1 MNYIIAILTTA
12 TAAIG
17 LNAATIETI
26 AGNGK
31 PGLQGDGGP
40 AKKARLNG
48 PFGVTLGPKGDLYI
62 CDTFNHVIRKVDAKG
77 RITTVAGNGEK
88 GYTGDGGAATRARM
102 NEPYEIR
109 FDAAGNMVFVEMQ
122 NHLVRRVN
130 AATGRI
136 ETIAGTGKRG
146 FSGDGGP
153 ATRATLSRPH
163 SIQFGPEGHLYIC
176 DIGNHRIR
184 RVHAKTGIITTFAG
198 TGERQRTPDGARIA
212 GTPLNGPRAI
222 DFEGHQMWL
231 ALREGNAV
239 YRLDLRRG
247 TIHHEAGTGKKG
259 FTGNGGP
266 AKAAT
271 LSGPKGIAV
280 GPTGNIYLADTESH
294 TVRMINRKTGRLE
307 LIAGDGKKGDGPEP
321 NPLRCRMDRLH
332 GVYVDAKGNIYVGDT
347 NTHRVRVIWP

>member
-136 ETIAGTGKRG
+136 ETIADLAVMADRRPAQRSAAHTAFSLARKGTCI
-146 FSGDGGP
+146 FATSAITASGACTRKPVSSPHLP
-153 ATRATLSRPH
+153 APVNGNGRRTERALR
-163 SIQFGPEGHLYIC
+163 
-176 DIGNHRIR
+176 
-184 RVHAKTGIITTFAG
+184 
-198 TGERQRTPDGARIA
+198 
-212 GTPLNGPRAI
+212 GPR
-222 DFEGHQMWL
+222 
-231 ALREGNAV
+231 
-239 YRLDLRRG
+239 
-247 TIHHEAGTGKKG
+247 
-259 FTGNGGP
+259 
-266 AKAAT
+266 
-271 LSGPKGIAV
+271 
-280 GPTGNIYLADTESH
+280 
-294 TVRMINRKTGRLE
+294 
-307 LIAGDGKKGDGPEP
+307 
-321 NPLRCRMDRLH
+321 
-332 GVYVDAKGNIYVGDT
+332 
-347 NTHRVRVIWP
+347 